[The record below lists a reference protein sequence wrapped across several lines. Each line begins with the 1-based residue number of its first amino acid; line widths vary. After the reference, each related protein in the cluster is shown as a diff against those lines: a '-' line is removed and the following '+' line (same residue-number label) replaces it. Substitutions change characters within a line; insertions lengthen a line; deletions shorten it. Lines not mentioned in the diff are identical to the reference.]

1 MVSGKR
7 MTRSGEFA
15 ENIINT
21 VREPLVA
28 LDQDLR
34 VVSASRS
41 FYKVFKVKPEETV
54 GQLIYALGNK
64 QWDIPKLRELLETIL
79 PQKTTFDDYEV
90 EHVFSAIGRRIML
103 LNARQI
109 KRGQGEARI
118 ILLAIEDIT
127 ARKKIESGLEKTRKK
142 LAIIKEKAD
151 EASEFAE
158 NIINTVREPLVVLDQ
173 DLRVV
178 SASRSFYRVFKVK
191 PEETVGQLIY
201 ALGNKQW
208 DIPKLRELLE
218 TILPERTTFD
228 DYEVEHVFSTIGRRI
243 MLLNARQIKRE
254 KGKKRVILLAIEDIT
269 TQKELEREILDLAYH
284 DHLTGLPNRM
294 LVIDRFNMAM
304 SQADR
309 NGMKVALMMLD
320 LDKFKE
326 VNDTLG
332 HHVGDKLL
340 QAVAEKMT
348 GILRKGDTVGRF
360 GGDEFVFVLSDQ
372 KNVQNGLRV
381 AQKIIDVFRNAF
393 VLEGH
398 SLRITSSIGISLYP
412 DHGANIDTI
421 LKKADSAMYQAKQAG
436 RNQYSLYGQA

>member
-1 MVSGKR
+1 
-7 MTRSGEFA
+7 MTRSREFA
-15 ENIINT
+15 ESVINT
-21 VREPLVA
+21 VREPLIS

-54 GQLIYALGNK
+54 GQLIYDLDNK

-90 EHVFSAIGRRIML
+90 EHVFSTIGRRIML

-109 KRGQGEARI
+109 IREKGKERI

-127 ARKKIESGLEKTRKK
+127 ARKKIEAGLEKTRKE
-142 LAIIKEKAD
+142 LAIIKKTAD

-158 NIINTVREPLVVLDQ
+158 SVINTVREPLISLDQ

-178 SASRSFYRVFKVK
+178 TVSRSFYEFFKVK

-201 ALGNKQW
+201 DLGNKQW

-218 TILPERTTFD
+218 TILPQKTTFD
-228 DYEVEHVFSTIGRRI
+228 GYEVEHVFSTIGRRI
-243 MLLNARQIKRE
+243 MLLNARQIKRK
-254 KGKKRVILLAIEDIT
+254 KGKERIILLAIEDIT
-269 TQKELEREILDLAYH
+269 TQKEMEREIIRAAYH

-294 LVIDRFNMAM
+294 LLIDRFNMAM
-304 SQADR
+304 RQAER
-309 NGMKVALMMLD
+309 NRTKVALMMLD

-340 QAVAEKMT
+340 HSVAKNMT

-360 GGDEFVFVLSDQ
+360 GGDEFVFVLSEQ
-372 KNVQNGLRV
+372 KNAQNALGV
-381 AQKIIDVFRNAF
+381 ARKIIETFQNAI
-393 VLEGH
+393 VLDEH
-398 SLRITSSIGISLYP
+398 TLTITSSIGIALYP
-412 DHGANIDTI
+412 DHGADIDTI

-436 RNQYSLYGQA
+436 RNQYCLYNQT